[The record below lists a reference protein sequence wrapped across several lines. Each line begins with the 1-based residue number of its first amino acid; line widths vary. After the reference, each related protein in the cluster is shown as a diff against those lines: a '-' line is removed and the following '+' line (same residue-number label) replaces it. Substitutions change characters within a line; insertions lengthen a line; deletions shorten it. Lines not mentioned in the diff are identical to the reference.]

1 MPTPVPT
8 PEPSGSLRLDT
19 SGKGAYIQGSGGLF
33 RPDDALT
40 RAEAVALLARLSK
53 DEQGNL
59 LYNEAETASGF
70 PDVDADAW
78 VCPLCGLCP
87 ALGGVAGRATR
98 TAPSVRSRR

>member
-1 MPTPVPT
+1 MTEPTPAPTAAVPTPVPT

-78 VCPLCGLCP
+78 YAPYV
-87 ALGGVAGRATR
+87 AFARRLGA
-98 TAPSVRSRR
+98 